1 MHYLPV
7 SSLNIPIENINLQN
21 LLFLDLANREVDY
34 DRVNILADFLRPKD
48 IEKKNTLLFLA
59 YPKHLLLLE
68 AQHNPEIRFYL
79 LEVWEI
85 LQNSLKAQLQ
95 HLRRWSDRFY
105 KALSLIHI

>member
-59 YPKHLLLLE
+59 YPKYLLLLE
-68 AQHNPEIRFYL
+68 AQHNPEMQLYL
-79 LEVWEI
+79 L
-85 LQNSLKAQLQ
+85 
-95 HLRRWSDRFY
+95 D
-105 KALSLIHI
+105 LSLIHI